1 MSINAMANAAISRRP
16 DYPPYNEQPKTVE
29 ERAQATG
36 DESTSTNS
44 LTTAIKT
51 LTTYIPTE
59 TLTLYVAFIA
69 VIQPANGDLS
79 STLPIRWVAFVLFLL
94 FTPFAVWIT
103 YATKMVSDKK
113 GVPANPRYW
122 PVWEM
127 VAGTIAYV
135 SWAYGLP
142 NSVFAQFRWYSAPLA
157 GFFVLVTSTLLGMLA
172 GLFQNPLKVTDPVAS
187 QQNG

>member
-1 MSINAMANAAISRRP
+1 MSINAMADAAISRRP
-16 DYPPYNEQPKTVE
+16 DYPPLNDLPRTIT
-29 ERAQATG
+29 ERAQASSS
-36 DESTSTNS
+36 DSTPANS

-79 STLPIRWVAFVLFLL
+79 STLTIRWVAFLLFLL

-113 GVPANPRYW
+113 LMPLNPSYW
-122 PVWEM
+122 PWWEM
-127 VAGTIAYV
+127 SAGTIAYI

-142 NSVFAQFRWYSAPLA
+142 NSVFAQFSWYSAPLA

-172 GLFQNPLKVTDPVAS
+172 GLFQQPLKATGNTVP
-187 QQNG
+187 Q